1 MTFTLVL
8 ILLGAL
14 FILIIGISVIQQ
26 QKERAEAERRM
37 ELKRQRAIIDETETV
52 LSNTGLASF
61 PSSVILVLYKRINEA
76 LEVSLTHLENQP
88 QQLDYQRRLSDIQA
102 QITTLSAS
110 PSQALAI
117 ENFRLPDNDKQILEL
132 VQMLKKLK
140 AIVRAENNK
149 GKLEPQVF
157 TDAENRIDSYQL
169 RINVESMLSRARA
182 SNSLKQFGSSK
193 QMVSKALATLQAIK
207 AKTPNDPFISRKV
220 DEAKEL
226 LEEINSQQKQVTPET
241 VNTPKNDE
249 DDIDMLFQPKK
260 KW

>member
-26 QKERAEAERRM
+26 QKERAEAERRT

-61 PSSVILVLYKRINEA
+61 PSSIILVLYKRISEA
-76 LEVSLTHLENQP
+76 LEVSISHLEKQP
-88 QQLDYQRRLSDIQA
+88 QQADYQRRLNDIQA
-102 QITTLSAS
+102 QITTLAS
-110 PSQALAI
+110 SQTQALAI

-149 GKLEPQVF
+149 GKLDPQVF
-157 TDAENRIDSYQL
+157 GEAENRIDSYQL

-182 SNSLKQFGSSK
+182 ANSLKQFGSSK
-193 QMVSKALATLQAIK
+193 QMVSKALSTLQAIK
-207 AKTPNDPFISRKV
+207 AKTPNDPFITKKV

-226 LEEINSQQKQVTPET
+226 LAEINAQQKQLNPEIVTAQ
-241 VNTPKNDE
+241 KDDG